1 MKSQV
6 ARHLLCKVLGS
17 MSCRSQCCIAESLW
31 GVYSAIARGR
41 NRTCSGRTKKATEQ
55 SSEISPGTTDL
66 DYSGHLTAA
75 SLTIRRFLCT
85 AHLDAA
91 HALLLKVMRSF
102 DCRIAHSRSSP
113 LEGSTADIEDQG
125 CVCLEGIL
133 SALPIS
139 ALTARC
145 REVCAS
151 ESGSGRFADAD
162 PGQRNS
168 LSGRSADNIASP
180 SGLILALLGRLL
192 GDACAL
198 LSTGESCNLMTAS
211 NCIRGSAYGPAIGV
225 TVLTA
230 ASESHFSSAANT
242 SSSAG
247 LTTALSSLHTEARP
261 IVSIPQSLLKRVGA
275 ISRYLLGVFKRG
287 RVPKGPF
294 LKTCELRKI
303 RGLISAQRAL
313 VTALETALRS
323 SAPLS
328 AQKAQY
334 HSQSQS
340 SARQH
345 SSPESKPHLSHA
357 EVKVLKSSALSMLAA
372 CDYLSVGP
380 ITSQMF
386 SSANPLLAARPPSVT
401 SIALAAVRCV
411 CQTLGAILS
420 FTESVTGEFFEF
432 AKTCFHSMIGAASAF
447 SLTLQSYESRFS
459 SSHSAL
465 TARMD
470 VAGMWST
477 ILSFLVKFAKGLPTS
492 LQSGAQSLVPQKVG
506 SDGRHDSTAIHHPQ
520 RRCIHIRKRLSSM

>member
-1 MKSQV
+1 
-6 ARHLLCKVLGS
+6 
-17 MSCRSQCCIAESLW
+17 
-31 GVYSAIARGR
+31 
-41 NRTCSGRTKKATEQ
+41 
-55 SSEISPGTTDL
+55 
-66 DYSGHLTAA
+66 
-75 SLTIRRFLCT
+75 
-85 AHLDAA
+85 
-91 HALLLKVMRSF
+91 MRSF
-102 DCRIAHSRSSP
+102 DCHIAPSRSSP

-145 REVCAS
+145 REVCAP

-198 LSTGESCNLMTAS
+198 LSTEGSCNLMTAS

-230 ASESHFSSAANT
+230 ASESHFSSA
-242 SSSAG
+242 G
-247 LTTALSSLHTEARP
+247 LTTALNSLHAEARP

-328 AQKAQY
+328 SPKAQY

-340 SARQH
+340 SVRQH

-386 SSANPLLAARPPSVT
+386 SSANPLLASRPPSVT

-411 CQTLGAILS
+411 CQTLGDILS

-506 SDGRHDSTAIHHPQ
+506 SEDVTTALLFIILNDGAFIYGRD
-520 RRCIHIRKRLSSM
+520 